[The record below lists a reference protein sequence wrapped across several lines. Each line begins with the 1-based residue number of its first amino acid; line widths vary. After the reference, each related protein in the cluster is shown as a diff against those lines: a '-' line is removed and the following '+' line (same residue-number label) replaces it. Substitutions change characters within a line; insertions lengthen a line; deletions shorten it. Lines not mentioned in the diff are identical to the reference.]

1 MNQTEFLNPKNDILC
16 CWELGLT
23 WIFNFCRTWAEIWI
37 VKTFLNQKAFTF
49 RCPNQMMICD
59 KNCLADE
66 H

>member
-37 VKTFLNQKAFTF
+37 VKTFLNQKAFYVSLSQ
-49 RCPNQMMICD
+49 PND
-59 KNCLADE
+59 DLW
-66 H
+66 